1 MIGFICGMFFK
12 RSFILLVCQFQTS
25 NVVLCCLILMQEDDC
40 GEEAQH
46 IMIPLEIIQ
55 WNDFFNNIELYL
67 TSYIFNN
74 NIKTIIES
82 RVFKIN

>member
-1 MIGFICGMFFK
+1 
-12 RSFILLVCQFQTS
+12 
-25 NVVLCCLILMQEDDC
+25 
-40 GEEAQH
+40 
-46 IMIPLEIIQ
+46 MIPLEIIQ

-82 RVFKIN
+82 RVF

>member
-1 MIGFICGMFFK
+1 MWNVFK
-12 RSFILLVCQFQTS
+12 RSFILLVCQFLTF

-55 WNDFFNNIELYL
+55 WNDFNNIELCL

-74 NIKTIIES
+74 NIKTIIEA
-82 RVFKIN
+82 RVFLIN